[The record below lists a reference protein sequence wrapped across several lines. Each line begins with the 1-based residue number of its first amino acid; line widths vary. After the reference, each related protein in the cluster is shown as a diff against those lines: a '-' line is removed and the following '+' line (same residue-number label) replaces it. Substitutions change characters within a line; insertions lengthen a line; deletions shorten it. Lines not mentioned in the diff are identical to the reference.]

1 MSELLDSEKKA
12 CIKKGI
18 ANDLDSLLGRD
29 CSAFLSVMICRYPGG
44 MTRILSSV
52 AGEVPAEDIL
62 NYGANGIAALLA
74 QATAGPYQ
82 ASAATS
88 GKAVPAAPFSPE
100 SR

>member
-18 ANDLDSLLGRD
+18 AKDLDSLLGRD

-62 NYGANGIAALLA
+62 NYGANGIQRCWPRPSRRKRKIPRRPLLLRIK
-74 QATAGPYQ
+74 G
-82 ASAATS
+82 
-88 GKAVPAAPFSPE
+88 E
-100 SR
+100 EI

>member
-1 MSELLDSEKKA
+1 MSEKIDSEKKA

-52 AGEVPAEDIL
+52 TGGVPAGDII
-62 NYGANGIAALLA
+62 NYGANGIAALMA
-74 QATAGPYQ
+74 QAAKMQKEDTAP
-82 ASAATS
+82 ANATTH
-88 GKAVPAAPFSPE
+88 
-100 SR
+100 